1 MYSQEMELSSCNIKE
16 ILIFSQKK
24 AFLLFQKMENLGK
37 FLIFSQKKV
46 VLIFRKT
53 ETLKNYISGNQTFL
67 YFRRNLKN
75 QNLLNFS
82 KKRFEYILLKKLLDN
97 SFHLFYK
104 LYQTILLVHI
114 KTLKAFFCVESFLN
128 FFPIPNKLLFFIF

>member
-1 MYSQEMELSSCNIKE
+1 MYSQEMELSSCNTKT

-53 ETLKNYISGNQTFL
+53 ETLKNYL
-67 YFRRNLKN
+67 YFRKP
-75 QNLLNFS
+75 NFLIFQE
-82 KKRFEYILLKKLLDN
+82 KPQKPKF
-97 SFHLFYK
+97 
-104 LYQTILLVHI
+104 I
-114 KTLKAFFCVESFLN
+114 KFLQET
-128 FFPIPNKLLFFIF
+128 F